1 MAVCLP
7 HGLYQRAT
15 AVTGKTTPP
24 EVGRAFEQAG
34 NREAMGMVMG

>member
-1 MAVCLP
+1 MGFTNLP
-7 HGLYQRAT
+7 RHGRDGIYP
-15 AVTGKTTPP
+15 TPP